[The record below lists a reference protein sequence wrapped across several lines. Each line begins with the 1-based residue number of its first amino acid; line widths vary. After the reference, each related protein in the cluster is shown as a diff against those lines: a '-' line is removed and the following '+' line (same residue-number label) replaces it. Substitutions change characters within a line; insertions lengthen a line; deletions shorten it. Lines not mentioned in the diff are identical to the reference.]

1 MYVHFEFYDCLY
13 LIIYTG
19 FFTGMG
25 PMPWTINSEIYPLWA
40 RSFSNSV
47 ATFTNWSFNLLIS
60 MTFLS
65 LSDAI
70 TRHGQWC
77 CHYTNIYTTCH
88 KVLHSKL
95 KGAINLANTS
105 DFNEI
110 YYVINIMKAVL
121 QSSRSA
127 EWVFRISYGYLGTGS
142 ALRI

>member
-1 MYVHFEFYDCLY
+1 MLNVALMSQYTYRCVLINNDRHGACRCLDLSICNDKHYHIFMYVHFEFYDCLY

-70 TRHGQWC
+70 TRHGEWC
-77 CHYTNIYTTCH
+77 CHYTNINILKSLTLQIERSYQP
-88 KVLHSKL
+88 SKH
-95 KGAINLANTS
+95 
-105 DFNEI
+105 
-110 YYVINIMKAVL
+110 
-121 QSSRSA
+121 
-127 EWVFRISYGYLGTGS
+127 
-142 ALRI
+142 LRF